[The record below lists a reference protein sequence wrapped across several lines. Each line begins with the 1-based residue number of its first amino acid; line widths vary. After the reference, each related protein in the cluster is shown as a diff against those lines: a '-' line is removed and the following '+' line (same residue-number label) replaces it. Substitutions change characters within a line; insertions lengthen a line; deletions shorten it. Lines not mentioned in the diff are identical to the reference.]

1 MEWLSAFVTYICAE
15 YVRVLAVVGDN
26 DPGLGGFGEHLL
38 AQLACTATLDAV
50 EAALDAVDLETGIRQ
65 SLVRTQYGRA
75 SRNTARQHTL
85 AQSACAPA
93 HPANH

>member
-1 MEWLSAFVTYICAE
+1 MFVTYICAE

-50 EAALDAVDLETGIRQ
+50 EVGVHSDTCQHGAAIGGERERTRRHRRSSRREKGTGRHRPVVGV
-65 SLVRTQYGRA
+65 L
-75 SRNTARQHTL
+75 
-85 AQSACAPA
+85 
-93 HPANH
+93 